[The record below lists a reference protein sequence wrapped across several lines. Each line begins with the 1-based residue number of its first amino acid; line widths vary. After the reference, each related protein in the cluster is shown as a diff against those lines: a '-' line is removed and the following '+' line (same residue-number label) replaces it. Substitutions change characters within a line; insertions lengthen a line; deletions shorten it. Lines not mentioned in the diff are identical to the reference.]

1 MWTKKGKNMEKIL
14 IVDKLPETYTSAF
27 SSGLT
32 AECFLM
38 PDGHVYKRYFKHGK
52 YSTFMKLFVGVENDT
67 FIFPK
72 QLIFL
77 NEETEKN
84 FKGVFTRYIE
94 GSTVEDLS
102 ELTNMRDFLNALD
115 IFEKQ
120 LLELSRRDV
129 HITDVHSENMIYT
142 KDKRLVA
149 IDTDFY
155 EFEVFYD
162 ISNTYKEN
170 IKELA
175 NYMVCPKFKLANIRD
190 EKLRRLISRCAAR
203 GEVKPSHVLEE
214 IKLDIE
220 RETKEEVKTL
230 GDFNKGILL
239 LK

>member
-1 MWTKKGKNMEKIL
+1 MEKIL
-14 IVDKLPETYTSAF
+14 IVDKLPKVYSSAF

-52 YSTFMKLFVGVENDT
+52 YTPFIKLFAGVENDT

-77 NEETEKN
+77 KEETEKR
-84 FKGVFTRYIE
+84 FKAVITRYIE
-94 GSTVEDLS
+94 GSTVEELS
-102 ELTNMRDFLNALD
+102 ELTDLREFLNALNV
-115 IFEKQ
+115 FEKE

-129 HITDVHSENMIYT
+129 HITDIHSENIIYT

-155 EFEVFYD
+155 EFGAFYD
-162 ISNTYKEN
+162 IPDTYKEN

-175 NYMVCPKFKLANIRD
+175 NYTVCPKFCLSDVRD
-190 EKLRRLISRCAAR
+190 PKLRRLISKCAAR

-214 IKLDIE
+214 TKLAIE